1 MGTLKGFAPPFG
13 PPPTTPTP
21 LASLGL
27 AIPSRDGARPAE
39 PAGSPRDWSD
49 EPGGLDVTQMV
60 LGFGPISGPGLRLR
74 PRRGSRLRIPAPRA
88 DFAAVIEFVQA
99 MHGSPG

>member
-27 AIPSRDGARPAE
+27 AIPSRDGAPPATRARAKRAGWAGWPAVPKPPQGE
-39 PAGSPRDWSD
+39 PAGSPRAYA
-49 EPGGLDVTQMV
+49 PC
-60 LGFGPISGPGLRLR
+60 ISFR
-74 PRRGSRLRIPAPRA
+74 
-88 DFAAVIEFVQA
+88 
-99 MHGSPG
+99 